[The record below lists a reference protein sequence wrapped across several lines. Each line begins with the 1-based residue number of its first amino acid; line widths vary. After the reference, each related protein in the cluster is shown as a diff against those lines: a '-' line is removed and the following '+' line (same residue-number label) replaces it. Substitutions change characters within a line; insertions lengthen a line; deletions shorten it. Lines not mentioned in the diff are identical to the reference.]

1 MNYVPTDYTKT
12 VSESQSP
19 ATKSKTALDVAFFYT
34 FLGISRFAL
43 NDFGPYYMGRYIK
56 RAVFVAHPVP
66 ELYQLYRYIVPTIP
80 IIPYQV
86 YQ

>member
-34 FLGISRFAL
+34 FLGDIKGIKNRKLEEFTETEL
-43 NDFGPYYMGRYIK
+43 TLYMCEFFSGVKKKTNGDDY
-56 RAVFVAHPVP
+56 
-66 ELYQLYRYIVPTIP
+66 EPTLKLK
-80 IIPYQV
+80 V
-86 YQ
+86 N

>member
-19 ATKSKTALDVAFFYT
+19 
-34 FLGISRFAL
+34 AL